1 MKKEIK
7 SSSLAA
13 KQCNPCA
20 AGTPA
25 LKQEQISSLLA
36 QLDGWTQQGQVIG
49 KTVTFSNFHQAM
61 SFVNA
66 VAWVSNQENHHPGLT
81 ISYNKCKVEYTTH
94 SVGGLSENDFI
105 CAAKVDGIY
114 QQSFS

>member
-1 MKKEIK
+1 MNKPTK
-7 SSSLAA
+7 SPSLAA
-13 KQCNPCA
+13 KQCKPCA

-25 LKQEQISSLLA
+25 LKQEQISSLMA
-36 QLDGWTQQGQVIG
+36 QLDGWVQQGQVIS

-66 VAWVSNQENHHPGLT
+66 VAWVSNQEDHHPELT

-105 CAAKVDGIY
+105 CAAKVDALLVV
-114 QQSFS
+114 